1 MGLMIC
7 PIFLGDSLA
16 EAAISLSA
24 ARLPG
29 MAAAIL
35 QIFQFQP
42 IVPQQQPEF
51 PSPGLRAGQIGKKGP
66 GAGAGFLFLTHGRC
80 SCRLTLGVN
89 VPGGVYNDVQFHAI
103 VQLFL
108 GSFFGALE
116 GVQGTEPFITRAIL
130 NLYKALAAFRL
141 LAHTSLLSLNELI
154 CFIIYKWGGPY
165 PFCSWGHMIW
175 EALDKPTRK
184 SLASTNWADGLNFVF
199 AHGLSSYLTYPA
211 FREMAQLG
219 NIRGSL
225 PYPPGRHA
233 PHRISGT

>member
-51 PSPGLRAGQIGKKGP
+51 PSPGLWAGQIGKKGS

-80 SCRLTLGVN
+80 FLRLSLGLY
-89 VPGGVYNDVQFHAI
+89 VPGGVGDDVQFHAI
-103 VQLFL
+103 VQLFRGGVL
-108 GSFFGALE
+108 GFF
-116 GVQGTEPFITRAIL
+116 
-130 NLYKALAAFRL
+130 
-141 LAHTSLLSLNELI
+141 
-154 CFIIYKWGGPY
+154 
-165 PFCSWGHMIW
+165 
-175 EALDKPTRK
+175 
-184 SLASTNWADGLNFVF
+184 
-199 AHGLSSYLTYPA
+199 
-211 FREMAQLG
+211 
-219 NIRGSL
+219 
-225 PYPPGRHA
+225 
-233 PHRISGT
+233 